1 MTLRSIKAIDERID
15 DLIKN
20 KISKISNDE
29 NLKLFAKLFYSN
41 IIHDDLLSK
50 GDDYLCELV
59 KSNFEFIETRKSGED
74 KFDIAT
80 PKETSVL
87 GDKYSI
93 VKFVSKDMPFIV
105 DSLTAEI
112 TRQGYA
118 IERIINRVICVE
130 RDEAGKLIKLVE
142 QSCESKAG
150 ELESVMHIQVSKI
163 SSDSDKKS
171 LADQLKYVLSLVKQS
186 VVDWRSVLDRLTV
199 VRDDIKELHIR
210 VDKNDL
216 SESLAFLDWIEDNAF
231 VFLGYA
237 EYSIKM
243 GERNANFKALN
254 DSKLGIL
261 KLCDPDDLKVVSRDL
276 LETSDFENAV
286 IEITKSDNKSLIHR
300 PAHLDVIRI
309 KKYNKKGD
317 LEGEHRFFGLFTSLV
332 FYQNAKKIP
341 IIRRKIEKVIN
352 KSGFDLSGHNG
363 KELVSVLAAY
373 PREELFQIKQEELFE
388 TAMGIVAI
396 SGREVSKLFARQD
409 KFGRFASIICY
420 VPKKNFSSG
429 IREKIQD
436 IVARE
441 FEGEVTAHYTQIS
454 ESLLAR
460 VNFIVKTRGLSPKK
474 IDYQKIEQEIL
485 DVSTRWNERLF
496 GKLEV
501 SSGEDEAKII
511 YTTYKDAFSLSY
523 TEHFGADD
531 AAHDITLINKL
542 MSGSHP
548 LIALSKPEE
557 SSSKYLLKIYSHDNQ
572 IPLSQMM
579 PILENFGLEVIEE
592 HTFKISPKVEDKDV
606 VIWLHNF
613 KVNITNLST
622 SSYHEI
628 KSIFEDA
635 ILQCWLNKIENDSLN
650 KLVLAANISA
660 REVSLIRAYTRY
672 LKQAKFSYSLE
683 FIAEALHKNA
693 LMTKLFIDLFVNKY
707 KQQDGSKVKKIESE
721 ILNLI
726 AKVTNL
732 AEDAVL
738 RKFLELVEATL
749 RTNFF
754 QLDDNDQYKE
764 YISFKLSSKDIKDL
778 PLPKP
783 YAEIY
788 VYSPVMEGVHLR
800 GGKVAR
806 GGLRW
811 SDRTEDFRT
820 EVHGL
825 VKAQMTKNAVIVPTG
840 SKGGFVIKKKLDLL
854 SREEFMQ
861 EGIIA
866 YKTFLSGLLDLT
878 DNIISGKVVPPQ
890 NVVRYDSDDP
900 YLVVAAD
907 KGTATFSDI
916 ANSVSEKYNFWL
928 GDAFASGGSQGYDHK
943 KMGITAK
950 GAWVSVTRHF
960 YELGVN
966 IENEKFTVVGI
977 GDMSGDV
984 FGNGM
989 LLSQNIKLVA
999 AFNHMHIFIDPN
1011 PDSKKSFVERERLFN
1026 LPRSTWLDYDKALI
1040 SKGGEVFERSAKS
1053 LELSNEIKKL
1063 LNIKVASIAPNDL
1076 IKELLKS
1083 HVDLLWNGGIGT
1095 YVKASSE
1102 SDAEVG
1108 DHANDAV
1115 RISAN
1120 ELNCQIV
1127 GEGGNLGFTQKGRIE
1142 YALKGGKINA
1152 DSIDNSAGVDCSD
1165 HEVNIK
1171 IALQAAMENKKLDQN
1186 KRNQLLESMTSDVEE
1201 LVLRDNFLQTQAIS
1215 IAEHQGVKSL
1225 EQHDRMMHKLEK
1237 LGLLDRQVEFLP
1249 NADEVARRHSMGIGL
1264 TRPELSVLLSYS
1276 KIYLYSNLLSST
1288 LPDEEY
1294 YVNELVKYFPEKL
1307 SKLYTNEVKGHNLRR
1322 EIVATYITNS
1332 LVNRLGITFFNRLSE
1347 DTGLKMCDIARAYTI
1362 TRDVF
1367 KLRNLW
1373 FDIQNLIPK
1382 IDSKVQ
1388 IEMYREIATFIESTT
1403 AWLIRGIEQPI
1414 KDIAKLVKEFS
1425 PKVEEVYD
1433 TLDKSL
1439 DKYAQK
1445 IRMERFKYYV
1455 SKKVPENIAKKI
1467 ASMDMMSSACQIV
1480 QVARNNNKVSIEYV
1494 TELYYSIGTKLHLR
1508 YLRISAH
1515 NLKIDSY
1522 WDKLSLKSYMD
1533 NIYDQQMRI
1542 TDEIVKY
1549 SINTKGKFTVTE
1561 IITKW
1566 LENND
1571 KQITRFNELIYDL
1584 QTHDYPDFSMLN
1596 VAGNRIKEVTSI
1608 A

>member
-1 MTLRSIKAIDERID
+1 
-15 DLIKN
+15 
-20 KISKISNDE
+20 
-29 NLKLFAKLFYSN
+29 
-41 IIHDDLLSK
+41 
-50 GDDYLCELV
+50 
-59 KSNFEFIETRKSGED
+59 
-74 KFDIAT
+74 
-80 PKETSVL
+80 
-87 GDKYSI
+87 
-93 VKFVSKDMPFIV
+93 
-105 DSLTAEI
+105 
-112 TRQGYA
+112 
-118 IERIINRVICVE
+118 
-130 RDEAGKLIKLVE
+130 
-142 QSCESKAG
+142 
-150 ELESVMHIQVSKI
+150 
-163 SSDSDKKS
+163 
-171 LADQLKYVLSLVKQS
+171 
-186 VVDWRSVLDRLTV
+186 
-199 VRDDIKELHIR
+199 
-210 VDKNDL
+210 
-216 SESLAFLDWIEDNAF
+216 
-231 VFLGYA
+231 
-237 EYSIKM
+237 
-243 GERNANFKALN
+243 
-254 DSKLGIL
+254 
-261 KLCDPDDLKVVSRDL
+261 
-276 LETSDFENAV
+276 
-286 IEITKSDNKSLIHR
+286 
-300 PAHLDVIRI
+300 
-309 KKYNKKGD
+309 
-317 LEGEHRFFGLFTSLV
+317 
-332 FYQNAKKIP
+332 
-341 IIRRKIEKVIN
+341 
-352 KSGFDLSGHNG
+352 
-363 KELVSVLAAY
+363 
-373 PREELFQIKQEELFE
+373 
-388 TAMGIVAI
+388 
-396 SGREVSKLFARQD
+396 
-409 KFGRFASIICY
+409 
-420 VPKKNFSSG
+420 
-429 IREKIQD
+429 
-436 IVARE
+436 
-441 FEGEVTAHYTQIS
+441 
-454 ESLLAR
+454 
-460 VNFIVKTRGLSPKK
+460 
-474 IDYQKIEQEIL
+474 
-485 DVSTRWNERLF
+485 
-496 GKLEV
+496 
-501 SSGEDEAKII
+501 
-511 YTTYKDAFSLSY
+511 
-523 TEHFGADD
+523 
-531 AAHDITLINKL
+531 
-542 MSGSHP
+542 
-548 LIALSKPEE
+548 
-557 SSSKYLLKIYSHDNQ
+557 
-572 IPLSQMM
+572 
-579 PILENFGLEVIEE
+579 
-592 HTFKISPKVEDKDV
+592 
-606 VIWLHNF
+606 
-613 KVNITNLST
+613 
-622 SSYHEI
+622 
-628 KSIFEDA
+628 
-635 ILQCWLNKIENDSLN
+635 
-650 KLVLAANISA
+650 
-660 REVSLIRAYTRY
+660 
-672 LKQAKFSYSLE
+672 
-683 FIAEALHKNA
+683 
-693 LMTKLFIDLFVNKY
+693 
-707 KQQDGSKVKKIESE
+707 
-721 ILNLI
+721 
-726 AKVTNL
+726 
-732 AEDAVL
+732 
-738 RKFLELVEATL
+738 
-749 RTNFF
+749 
-754 QLDDNDQYKE
+754 
-764 YISFKLSSKDIKDL
+764 
-778 PLPKP
+778 
-783 YAEIY
+783 
-788 VYSPVMEGVHLR
+788 
-800 GGKVAR
+800 
-806 GGLRW
+806 
-811 SDRTEDFRT
+811 
-820 EVHGL
+820 
-825 VKAQMTKNAVIVPTG
+825 
-840 SKGGFVIKKKLDLL
+840 
-854 SREEFMQ
+854 
-861 EGIIA
+861 
-866 YKTFLSGLLDLT
+866 
-878 DNIISGKVVPPQ
+878 
-890 NVVRYDSDDP
+890 
-900 YLVVAAD
+900 
-907 KGTATFSDI
+907 
-916 ANSVSEKYNFWL
+916 
-928 GDAFASGGSQGYDHK
+928 
-943 KMGITAK
+943 
-950 GAWVSVTRHF
+950 
-960 YELGVN
+960 
-966 IENEKFTVVGI
+966 
-977 GDMSGDV
+977 DV

-1053 LELSNEIKKL
+1053 LELSKEIKKL

-1367 KLRNLW
+1367 KLRDLW

-1480 QVARNNNKVSIEYV
+1480 QVARNNNEVSIEYV
-1494 TELYYSIGTKLHLR
+1494 AELYYSIGTKLHLR
-1508 YLRISAH
+1508 YLRLSAH

-1549 SINTKGKFTVTE
+1549 SINTKGKFTVAE

-1566 LENND
+1566 LESND